1 MLKAFSLVFISM
13 LFNTLAH
20 AEHWRYCAANA
31 PESTPCKA
39 FVASVIS
46 GRIPDIDNNEVPR
59 YASANPVSLTIN
71 PLNTGDVPSFGHA
84 PSSALQPFVQ
94 MTASILVR

>member
-1 MLKAFSLVFISM
+1 MLKALSLVFISI
-13 LFNTLAH
+13 LFSPFAY

-59 YASANPVSLTIN
+59 YASSNPVSLTIN
-71 PLNTGDVPSFGHA
+71 PLQTGNVPSFGHA

-94 MTASILVR
+94 MAASILVR

>member
-1 MLKAFSLVFISM
+1 MQK
-13 LFNTLAH
+13 TLGLIVTLTLLTPLTH

-39 FVASVIS
+39 YVATALT
-46 GRIPDIDNNEVPR
+46 GNTPPPDSNEVPR
-59 YASANPVSLTIN
+59 YASANPVSLTVT
-71 PLNTGDVPSFGHA
+71 PLSSGDVPSFGYTPA
-84 PSSALQPFVQ
+84 SALQPFIQ

>member
-1 MLKAFSLVFISM
+1 MLRLIAFIIVS
-13 LFNTLAH
+13 TLLTPFAH

-39 FVASVIS
+39 YVASALAGNLPPADS
-46 GRIPDIDNNEVPR
+46 TEVPR
-59 YASANPVSLTIN
+59 YVSATPVSLTVN
-71 PLNTGDVPSFGHA
+71 PLQSGDVPSFGYTPA
-84 PSSALQPFVQ
+84 SALQPFLQ

>member
-1 MLKAFSLVFISM
+1 MLKALSLVFISI
-13 LFNTLAH
+13 LFSPFAH

-46 GRIPDIDNNEVPR
+46 GRVPDTDSNEVPR
-59 YASANPVSLTIN
+59 YASANPVSLAIN
-71 PLNTGDVPSFGHA
+71 PIQTGNVPSFGHA

-94 MTASILVR
+94 MTALILVR

>member
-1 MLKAFSLVFISM
+1 MLKALSLVFISI
-13 LFNTLAH
+13 LFSPFAH
-20 AEHWRYCAANA
+20 AEHWRYCAASA

-46 GRIPDIDNNEVPR
+46 GRIPDTDSNEVPR
-59 YASANPVSLTIN
+59 YVSDNPLSLAIN
-71 PLNTGDVPSFGHA
+71 PHQTGNVPSFGHT

-94 MTASILVR
+94 LSALILVR

>member
-1 MLKAFSLVFISM
+1 MLRLIAFIVTTTL
-13 LFNTLAH
+13 LTPLAH

-39 FVASVIS
+39 YVASALAGNLPAS
-46 GRIPDIDNNEVPR
+46 DSAEVPR
-59 YASANPVSLTIN
+59 YASATPVSLTVN
-71 PLNTGDVPSFGHA
+71 PLQSGDVPSFGYTPA
-84 PSSALQPFVQ
+84 SALQPFLQ

>member
-1 MLKAFSLVFISM
+1 MLKTFTFLAFFSL
-13 LFNTLAH
+13 FNPLAH

-31 PESTPCKA
+31 PDAAPCKA
-39 FVASVIS
+39 FLASAIA
-46 GRIPDIDNNEVPR
+46 GRAPEVDRMEVPR
-59 YASANPVSLTIN
+59 YASANPVSLGIN
-71 PLNTGDVPSFGHA
+71 PLQTGDVPSFGHA

>member
-1 MLKAFSLVFISM
+1 MLKSVVFIVTT
-13 LFNTLAH
+13 TLLTPFAH

-39 FVASVIS
+39 YVASALS
-46 GRIPDIDNNEVPR
+46 GNLPPADSAEVPR
-59 YASANPVSLTIN
+59 YASATPVSLTVN
-71 PLNTGDVPSFGHA
+71 PLQAGDVPSFGYTPA
-84 PSSALQPFVQ
+84 SALQPFLQ